1 MRRSFVGI
9 LLLALA
15 AAAPAKLYK
24 WVDAD
29 GNVTYSERKPPDRK
43 VEEVKLLGV
52 PSVTNEQAS
61 VPWDSVSS
69 TRSPA
74 SIVKGL
80 LPASTSQRINEPS
93 ETSRK
98 DREFKETYAAESAER
113 EERLKQN
120 CETARQNL
128 RVLENA
134 SRVRAD
140 DNSFLTDAQREQ
152 RLAQTRQQIEDNCN

>member
-52 PSVTNEQAS
+52 PSVTNEQA
-61 VPWDSVSS
+61 
-69 TRSPA
+69 RERLE
-74 SIVKGL
+74 K
-80 LPASTSQRINEPS
+80 INEQS

-134 SRVRAD
+134 SRVRG
-140 DNSFLTDAQREQ
+140 DNDSFLTDAQREQ
-152 RLAQTRQQIEDNCN
+152 RLTQTRQQIEDNCN

>member
-52 PSVTNEQAS
+52 PSVTNEQA
-61 VPWDSVSS
+61 
-69 TRSPA
+69 RER
-74 SIVKGL
+74 L
-80 LPASTSQRINEPS
+80 ERINEPS